1 MKRLLALLAALCLLT
16 GISFAQPGPM
26 PQPENVILMQ
36 RASFTI
42 QYGGP
47 TRAEGRSYNFTPV
60 FFIYPDSK
68 LDKSAAEELLA
79 DMDIQAQKECC
90 AYYGIPVLDQF
101 SLQGINEFNYA
112 EYYLPDKLHM
122 NEEGYKK
129 IGPVQADFLAVG
141 K

>member
-16 GISFAQPGPM
+16 GISYAQPGPM

-60 FFIYPDSK
+60 FFIYPD
-68 LDKSAAEELLA
+68 
-79 DMDIQAQKECC
+79 
-90 AYYGIPVLDQF
+90 G
-101 SLQGINEFNYA
+101 
-112 EYYLPDKLHM
+112 KLHM

>member
-1 MKRLLALLAALCLLT
+1 
-16 GISFAQPGPM
+16 M

-79 DMDIQAQKECC
+79 DMDIQPRKTAAPTTASPFWTSSPFK
-90 AYYGIPVLDQF
+90 A
-101 SLQGINEFNYA
+101 
-112 EYYLPDKLHM
+112 
-122 NEEGYKK
+122 
-129 IGPVQADFLAVG
+129 
-141 K
+141 